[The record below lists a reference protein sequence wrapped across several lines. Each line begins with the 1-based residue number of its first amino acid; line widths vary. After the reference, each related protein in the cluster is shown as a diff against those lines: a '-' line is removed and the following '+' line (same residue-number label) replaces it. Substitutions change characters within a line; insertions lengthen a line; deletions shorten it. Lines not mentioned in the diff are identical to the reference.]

1 MDLKNNLT
9 DPKTYS
15 LPEKDEKRTESQ
27 EVIHLPQYSKITPI
41 LKKILDL
48 VGLRHSQLAELNAG
62 ESSVQSL
69 LSLDYLAQV
78 LAKDG
83 TIKEPDKSTQSINQA
98 LKQMLD
104 TFSNGKE
111 KYGYL
116 YPILFNENNHV
127 ISKILIIAPQREKE
141 TPIKPFRNNCFDF
154 SKKVIEQILTTRQK
168 QRNPVFDTDDISLI
182 MQQKEGN
189 SWFYPKLISFE
200 NEIVH
205 LIKKAF
211 HPYSYIPI
219 HDFISD
225 FIQYGMKTEKILEIT
240 PEYHIIDE
248 KVEFDLTGEFK
259 RVPEILVHYKTQI
272 NSLQNFIFRFI
283 QPLAEKNGY
292 SVFLAKLEN
301 FKNKFDFKVGTEL
314 DHLKTREEEIGNLM
328 NTLPINLDE
337 NTKKC
342 FDLVAESLKICKKFF
357 SIAEGLSDIKEKNLS
372 NLFLASIQKKIDD
385 HTKEKSTLFVLDI
398 KSTLNKSGIENK
410 QLLYELEKELKREI
424 NNKYGYFEA
433 TSGDGK
439 QFFYVTNPAYI
450 TQVIH
455 NLTRLS
461 IENSSYKKQLDIA
474 NHIHERLRQTKPSLI
489 DTGIS
494 EVQKTKYLFQID
506 EMYEEQE
513 RIRKKEDLKNS
524 FNILAGVFG
533 FILSL
538 FYFMVLYKNY
548 SELIYLL
555 LAIPVSL
562 IMGLVF
568 SVLFRKKPF
577 FAKAISEEKSPDDEN
592 QNSNTENQ
600 NLIIKASESYI
611 FSPRYTSIDE
621 RIFDRHSLKETIISN
636 LEVIKSNSQLLSKE
650 KNDDKIIS
658 TVENAMLFY
667 SALINVPN
675 DLVPKGKSNLI
686 ILNRADLKSPHI
698 RNQIAEYFKFK
709 AAAGQNEGTSGYYNY
724 LFQAVERDYFK
735 YVKGSNISKL
745 KNS

>member
-1 MDLKNNLT
+1 MDLKINLT
-9 DPKTYS
+9 DPKVFS
-15 LPEKDEKRTESQ
+15 LPEKEEKRSESSD
-27 EVIHLPQYSKITPI
+27 VIHLPQYQKITPI

-48 VGLRHSQLAELNAG
+48 VGLRHSQLTELNAG
-62 ESSVQSL
+62 ESSIQSL
-69 LSLDYLAQV
+69 LSLDFLAQL

-83 TIKEPDKSTQSINQA
+83 TIKESDKSTQSISQA

-111 KYGYL
+111 KHGYL

-127 ISKILIIAPQREKE
+127 ISKILIIAPQKEKE

-154 SKKVIEQILTTRQK
+154 SKKVIEQILSTRQK
-168 QRNPVFDTDDISLI
+168 QRNPVFDTEDISLI
-182 MQQKEGN
+182 MQQKDGN

-205 LIKKAF
+205 LIKKGF
-211 HPYSYIPI
+211 HPYSYIPNY
-219 HDFISD
+219 DFITD
-225 FIQYGMKTEKILEIT
+225 FIQYGIKLEKILEIT
-240 PEYHIIDE
+240 PDYHIIDE
-248 KVEFDLTGEFK
+248 KVEFDLSGEFK
-259 RVPEILVHYKTQI
+259 RVPEILIHYKTQI
-272 NSLQNFIFRFI
+272 NSLQNFILRFI

-292 SVFLAKLEN
+292 SVFLTKLEN
-301 FKNKFDFKVGTEL
+301 FKKKFDFKVGIEL
-314 DHLKTREEEIGNLM
+314 EDLKTREEEIGNLM
-328 NTLPINLDE
+328 NNLPIQLE
-337 NTKKC
+337 EQTKKC
-342 FDLVAESLKICKKFF
+342 FDLVTESLKICKRFF

-372 NLFLASIQKKIDD
+372 NLFLVSIQKKIDD
-385 HTKEKSTLFVLDI
+385 HSKEKSTLFVLDI
-398 KSTLNKSGIENK
+398 KSTLNKSGIGNK

-424 NNKYGYFEA
+424 NSKYGYFEA

-450 TQVIH
+450 TSVIH

-474 NHIHERLRQTKPSLI
+474 NHIHERLRQTKSSLI

-506 EMYEEQE
+506 EMYAEQE
-513 RIRKKEDLKNS
+513 RIRKKAELKDS

-533 FILSL
+533 FLVSL

-555 LAIPVSL
+555 LAIPISFIVGFL
-562 IMGLVF
+562 F
-568 SVLFRKKPF
+568 SVIFRKKPF
-577 FAKAISEEKSPDDEN
+577 FNKAIEEEKNSNDDN
-592 QNSNTENQ
+592 QNSNTENT
-600 NLIIKASESYI
+600 NLIVKASENYI

-621 RIFDRHSLKETIISN
+621 RIFDRHSLKETIIAN
-636 LEVIKSNSQLLSKE
+636 LEVIKSNSPLLAKE
-650 KNDDKIIS
+650 KSDDKIIS
-658 TVENAMLFY
+658 TVENALLFH

-686 ILNRADLKSPHI
+686 ILNRMDLKSPHI
-698 RNQIAEYFKFK
+698 RNQIAESFKFK
-709 AAAGQNEGTSGYYNY
+709 AAAGQSEGTSGYYNF

-735 YVKGSNISKL
+735 YVKGNNLSKL
-745 KNS
+745 NNS